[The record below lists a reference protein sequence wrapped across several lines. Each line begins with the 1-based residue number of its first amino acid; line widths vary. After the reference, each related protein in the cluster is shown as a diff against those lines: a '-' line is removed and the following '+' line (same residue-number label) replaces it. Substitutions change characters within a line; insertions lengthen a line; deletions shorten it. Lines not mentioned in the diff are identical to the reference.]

1 MSDAPFSPPTPPSAT
16 PADGA
21 GAEDRLEGREMA
33 RRVATAQA
41 RAQAAAD
48 AALFGAETGTPTELR
63 YPGLVTRAIG
73 LTIDALIINAVAV
86 ITGASLSLIF
96 GIFNISLPSGAKTL
110 AAAVSLVVYA
120 LWLMGYFVG
129 FWSSTGQTIGGRVMQ
144 LRVVPAEDPSGRI
157 PPRRALLRLI
167 GLGLGLLMLGLGE
180 LLVLVDDKR
189 RALQDRLARTLVVDA
204 PVLTA
209 HDVRR
214 LEREGAEAVIET
226 SANVRRP

>member
-1 MSDAPFSPPTPPSAT
+1 MSDAPFSPPTPPSAS
-16 PADGA
+16 ADGDA
-21 GAEDRLEGREMA
+21 VEERLDDRRMA
-33 RRVATAQA
+33 RKVAAAQA

-48 AALFGAETGTPTELR
+48 AALFGDANTAPTELR
-63 YPGLVTRAIG
+63 YPGLITRAIG
-73 LTIDALIINAVAV
+73 LTIDALIINGVAV

-96 GIFNISLPSGAKTL
+96 GIFNISPPSQLKAFLT
-110 AAAVSLVVYA
+110 AVGLLVYA

-144 LRVVPAEDPSGRI
+144 LRVVPAEDPAGRI
-157 PPRRALLRLI
+157 KPRRALMRLI

>member
-16 PADGA
+16 PADGVD
-21 GAEDRLEGREMA
+21 AESRLDDRQMA

-48 AALFGAETGTPTELR
+48 AALFGDHVATSTTVS
-63 YPGLVTRAIG
+63 YPGLITRAIA

-96 GIFNISLPSGAKTL
+96 GIFNISPPSQMKTL
-110 AAAVSLVVYA
+110 LAIVAATAYA

-144 LRVVPAEDPSGRI
+144 LRVVPAHDPAARLI
-157 PPRRALLRLI
+157 PRRALLRLI
-167 GLGLGLLMLGLGE
+167 GLGLGLLIFGLGE
-180 LLVLVDDKR
+180 AMLLLDDRR
-189 RALQDRLARTLVVDA
+189 RALQDRLARTVVVDA
-204 PVLTA
+204 PVLSA

-214 LEREGAEAVIET
+214 LEREGAQEVIDT
-226 SANVRRP
+226 AANVRRS